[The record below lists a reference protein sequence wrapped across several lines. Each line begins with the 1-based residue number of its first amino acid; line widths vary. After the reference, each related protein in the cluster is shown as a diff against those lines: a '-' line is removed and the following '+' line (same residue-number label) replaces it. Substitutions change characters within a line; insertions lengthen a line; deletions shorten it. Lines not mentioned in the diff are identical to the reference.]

1 MESYK
6 TTVPI
11 KITFIKKNMILT
23 KEEIGIALFEN
34 GVAANEPFLWFGK
47 DPETGELSVQENQ
60 ADYNMYVRHLS
71 SIGIEY
77 AEELDLEQFTGIH
90 AQGITAI
97 VFKINPEN
105 KLSIGHNE
113 FADFFNIEYDPSE
126 EFIIIKIH
134 YKPND

>member
-1 MESYK
+1 
-6 TTVPI
+6 
-11 KITFIKKNMILT
+11 MILT
-23 KEEIGIALFEN
+23 KEEIGLALFEN

-47 DPETGELSVQENQ
+47 DPETGELSIQENQ
-60 ADYNMYVRHLS
+60 AAYNIYVRHLN

-97 VFKINPEN
+97 VFKLTSEN

-113 FADFFNIEYDPSE
+113 FSDFFNIEYNQAE
-126 EFIIIKIH
+126 EFIIIKVH
-134 YKPND
+134 YRLAD